1 MQTGVPAMQE
11 RTQTFTASRWTRGN
25 HLFPTQIAVSSEHV
39 IRIKRRFFGSDE
51 ESIAL
56 SKVASVKINKGLVW
70 ADICIESTGGTDPIQ
85 SHGHSKG
92 DAERIRDLVEGLQA
106 QGQRADKS

>member
-1 MQTGVPAMQE
+1 MAAIQGQSEV
-11 RTQTFTASRWTRGN
+11 FKASRWTRGN
-25 HLFPTQIAVSSEHV
+25 RLFPTQIAVNSEHV

-56 SKVASVKINKGLVW
+56 SKVASVKINKGMVW

-92 DAERIRDLVEGLQA
+92 DAERIRDLVESLQA
-106 QGQRADKS
+106 QGRRAQ

>member
-1 MQTGVPAMQE
+1 MAAIQGQNEV
-11 RTQTFTASRWTRGN
+11 FTASRWTRGN
-25 HLFPTQIAVSSEHV
+25 RLFPTQIAVNSEHV

-92 DAERIRDLVEGLQA
+92 DAERIRELVESLQSE
-106 QGQRADKS
+106 GRRAK

>member
-1 MQTGVPAMQE
+1 MPADQE
-11 RTQTFTASRWTRGN
+11 RSQRFTASRWTRGN
-25 HLFPTQIAVSSEHV
+25 HFFPTQIAVNAEHV

-56 SKVASVKINKGLVW
+56 SKVASVKINKGLIW

-92 DAERIRDLVEGLQA
+92 DAERIRTLVESLQS
-106 QGQRADKS
+106 QGQRAGS

>member
-1 MQTGVPAMQE
+1 MPVNQE
-11 RTQTFTASRWTRGN
+11 TFTASRWTHGN
-25 HLFPTQIAVSSEHV
+25 HLFPTQIAVSAEHV
-39 IRIKRRFFGSDE
+39 VRIKRRFFGSDE

-56 SKVASVKINKGLVW
+56 SKVASVKITKGLIW

-92 DAERIRDLVEGLQA
+92 DAERIRELVESLQA
-106 QGQRADKS
+106 QRQGQGVGGQTVPP

>member
-1 MQTGVPAMQE
+1 MPADQE
-11 RTQTFTASRWTRGN
+11 RTQRFTASRWTRGN
-25 HLFPTQIAVSSEHV
+25 HLFPTVIAVNAEHV

-56 SKVASVKINKGLVW
+56 SKVASVKINKGMMW

-92 DAERIRDLVEGLQA
+92 DAERIRELVESLQA
-106 QGQRADKS
+106 QGQRTTQV

>member
-1 MQTGVPAMQE
+1 
-11 RTQTFTASRWTRGN
+11 
-25 HLFPTQIAVSSEHV
+25 V

-56 SKVASVKINKGLVW
+56 SKVASVKINKGLIW

-85 SHGHSKG
+85 SHGHTKG
-92 DAERIRDLVEGLQA
+92 DAERIRDLVESLQA
-106 QGQRADKS
+106 QGQRAGQV